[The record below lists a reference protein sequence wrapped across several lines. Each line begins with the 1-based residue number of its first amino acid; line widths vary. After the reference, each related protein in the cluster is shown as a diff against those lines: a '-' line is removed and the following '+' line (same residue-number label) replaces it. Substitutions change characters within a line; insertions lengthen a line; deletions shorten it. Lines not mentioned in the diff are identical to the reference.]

1 MIYMDDIN
9 KFSSV
14 IGGLKSSGV
23 PVFLYGYE
31 EETFSGAYAGLD
43 TPPNNTLI
51 IRIVALTSVGT
62 IYCNS
67 HTKLKDPEK
76 SENAKRIYQQ
86 LSVSD
91 AHVSYDKDSGTVSIK

>member
-1 MIYMDDIN
+1 MIYIDDIN
-9 KFSSV
+9 KFFCV
-14 IGGLKSSGV
+14 ISDLKNSGI
-23 PVFLYGYE
+23 PVHLYGNA
-31 EETFSGAYAGLD
+31 EETFSGAYAGFD

-67 HTKLKDPEK
+67 HTKLKDSEK
-76 SENAKRIYQQ
+76 TENAKQIYQQ

-91 AHVSYDKDSGTVSIK
+91 AEVSYINESGTVSIK